1 MPSQSTFHASNGT
14 YNVCLIATNALGSD
28 TVCKSLTVNTISGVG
43 IEEEVLQSLVF
54 CPNPTDG
61 IGYID
66 IPESIVF
73 KKIEV
78 FNVLVEKQSVKKVV
92 QPGLVELDLSKL
104 ASYSLE
110 IEAQETMRGRR
121 KFIVH

>member
-14 YNVCLIATNALGSD
+14 YNVCLIATNAVGSD

-43 IEEEVLQSLVF
+43 IEEEVLQSMLF
-54 CPNPTDG
+54 YPNPTDG

-73 KKIEV
+73 
-78 FNVLVEKQSVKKVV
+78 NVLVEKQSVKKAV

-104 ASYSLE
+104 ASGVYTYSLE